1 MVDACPSEP
10 LGRCRQIADGLC
22 DGPEVGRLI
31 RSKTEGVHSR
41 LESSLTRPGADTSS
55 RSVHGYPRPL
65 LAEVLASSPTLPPRF
80 VGNPTCTA
88 RSADHCCLESI
99 RISVISAVVFGAIG
113 LACTFHTAAP
123 FMPDVCAP
131 LE

>member
-55 RSVHGYPRPL
+55 RSVHGYPRP
-65 LAEVLASSPTLPPRF
+65 
-80 VGNPTCTA
+80 TCTA

-99 RISVISAVVFGAIG
+99 RISVISAAVFGAIG